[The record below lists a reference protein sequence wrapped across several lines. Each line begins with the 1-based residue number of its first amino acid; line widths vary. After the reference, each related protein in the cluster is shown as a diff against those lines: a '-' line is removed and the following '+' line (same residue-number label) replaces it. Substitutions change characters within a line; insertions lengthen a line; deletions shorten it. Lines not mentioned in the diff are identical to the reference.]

1 MSLLTSKA
9 SVSRRNKLSMDH
21 KKLPATP
28 SDDDDRLSLFS
39 HGFERA
45 ATALSSRPSI
55 TRRFRASRDYVKE
68 EPIGVKF
75 KHEVMTT
82 DLYYRILP
90 HRLLVG

>member
-9 SVSRRNKLSMDH
+9 SIYRRNKPSVDI

-28 SDDDDRLSLFS
+28 TATPSEDDDRLSLFS
-39 HGFERA
+39 HGYERA

-75 KHEVMTT
+75 KHEVKFIERRYHHTFS
-82 DLYYRILP
+82 
-90 HRLLVG
+90 